1 MTKMVWSI
9 YKDTSKSFENWEE
22 CDSAF
27 FFDRDIIIAHPENRL
42 KFFEDGTHEVF
53 FEGKKFSVD
62 VINGK
67 FDIQKVKEVVGK
79 AVTEVGYWGCYIEGF
94 SRRGGKFVVDIGS

>member
-1 MTKMVWSI
+1 MKQMVWSI

-27 FFDRDIIIAHPENRL
+27 FFDRDIIASPENRL
-42 KFFEDGTHEVF
+42 KFFEDGMHEVF
-53 FEGKKFSVD
+53 FEKQSALIE

-67 FDIQKVKEVVGK
+67 FDIAK
-79 AVTEVGYWGCYIEGF
+79 AKRSIGEIVELAGYWGSYIEGF
-94 SRRGGKFVVDIGS
+94 SRKNGKFQVDIGS